1 MQNLNKK
8 EEQPKEEKHSNEK
21 DLSRQLV
28 VLIESNNQLI
38 NRIDKL
44 VSLFEEASK
53 HVSEVESTEAKVKAL
68 ASKLES
74 LLDQNKT
81 LAQGLLLLEKYIKGK
96 TRLSGEPQPMQYQ

>member
-53 HVSEVESTEAKVKAL
+53 HV
-68 ASKLES
+68 
-74 LLDQNKT
+74 N
-81 LAQGLLLLEKYIKGK
+81 
-96 TRLSGEPQPMQYQ
+96 